1 MEGVLWCTSTEGV
14 CYACAPQP
22 VTTLAT
28 PASPLKSQKD
38 ALLPSSL
45 SRITPSPSLSSTPLD
60 HPHIPNEM
68 FFSCIDSGE
77 HQAALSMPVTE
88 AASSAPSNENI
99 NASRSAFIAD
109 SETVPLPD
117 SRALEWMRVI
127 PPVDLQTGNA
137 ETIVSVAVAPGYAWA
152 VTR

>member
-1 MEGVLWCTSTEGV
+1 
-14 CYACAPQP
+14 
-22 VTTLAT
+22 
-28 PASPLKSQKD
+28 
-38 ALLPSSL
+38 
-45 SRITPSPSLSSTPLD
+45 
-60 HPHIPNEM
+60 
-68 FFSCIDSGE
+68 
-77 HQAALSMPVTE
+77 MPVTE